1 MLIYLIRHAHP
12 KALDGERRCI
22 SQTDVPLDVLGE
34 IQARRL
40 GEWMKNHPVQAVY
53 TSPLQRAR
61 QTATLMTEG
70 QTPVLSDERL
80 TEMRVGAWE
89 GLSFA
94 EISEQWPDLYALRG
108 QHMGTTAPPNGES
121 FLEAGQRLQD
131 FFMHLSN
138 TKGNIAVVSHG
149 GIVRGWLCPLLSVSP
164 DEVLTISQPWGGVT
178 TVRMENGRF
187 SVLSVGEMP
196 FPVPN
201 EAEIEALYAL
211 YGTPPEVQA
220 HCRAVADCALRI
232 AEQSPV
238 PLERDVLYA
247 AALLHDLC
255 RTAGREHPKKAA
267 KVLASLG
274 YPRLADIVSRH
285 HDLGDAPSHEAE
297 VLSLADKLTQGDS
310 PVSLAARFEQSKR
323 KCLDE
328 QALAAWQRRYDEAL
342 ALERKYLHGRV
353 L

>member
-12 KALDGERRCI
+12 QALDSERRCI
-22 SQTDVPLDVLGE
+22 SQTDVPLDALGE

-40 GEWMKNHPVQAVY
+40 GACLQNHPVQAVY

-61 QTATLMTEG
+61 QTAALMTEG
-70 QTPVLSDERL
+70 QTPVFSDERL

-94 EISEQWPDLYALRG
+94 EISEQWHDLYIARG

-138 TKGNIAVVSHG
+138 MENNIAVVSHG

-164 DEVLTISQPWGGVT
+164 DEVMTIPQPWGGVT
-178 TVRMENGRF
+178 AVQMEKGHF

-196 FPVPN
+196 FSVPN
-201 EAEIEALYAL
+201 EAEISALYAL
-211 YGTPPEVQA
+211 YATPPEVQS
-220 HCRAVADCALRI
+220 HCKAVADCALRI

-247 AALLHDLC
+247 AALTHDLC
-255 RTAGREHPKKAA
+255 RAAGREHPKKAGKA
-267 KVLASLG
+267 LASLG
-274 YPRLADIVSRH
+274 YPHLADIVSRH
-285 HDLGDAPSHEAE
+285 HDLGDAPSNEAE
-297 VLSLADKLTQGDS
+297 VLSLADKLMQGAS
-310 PVSLAARFEQSKR
+310 PVSLETRFEQSKR
-323 KCLDE
+323 KCLDGD
-328 QALAAWQRRYDEAL
+328 ALAAWQRRYDEAL